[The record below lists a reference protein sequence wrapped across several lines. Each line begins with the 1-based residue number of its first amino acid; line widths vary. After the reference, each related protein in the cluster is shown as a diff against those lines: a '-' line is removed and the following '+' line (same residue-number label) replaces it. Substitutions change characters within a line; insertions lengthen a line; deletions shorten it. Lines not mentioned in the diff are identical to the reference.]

1 MSSTRAQGSPTPTAS
16 GRGVALS
23 IHPRWEWR
31 IFEPFPGPFISNVA
45 PVDVGE
51 DESIET
57 YILSAASPHNV
68 KIRGGQLDVKV
79 LQETRA
85 GDIELWR
92 PVFKAQ
98 FPVDAHSL
106 GPVWDAWGLPLPAP
120 LRSSYTV
127 DQFLNDIVAL
137 MPGLTALTI
146 RKRRAHFTIGGC
158 LAERAVIGV
167 AAGRW
172 DTLAVEDE
180 NPDNILLAQRAFGR
194 ALPRGSS
201 YPAML
206 KRSAGAST
214 TLTPSM
220 RTLV

>member
-1 MSSTRAQGSPTPTAS
+1 MTSARADESQHPTEDAGMTP
-16 GRGVALS
+16 S
-23 IHPRWEWR
+23 IRPRWEWR
-31 IFEPFPGPFISNVA
+31 IFESFPGPFIDS
-45 PVDVGE
+45 VGSPAVE
-51 DESIET
+51 QDDSIET
-57 YILSAASPHNV
+57 YILSSASPHNV

-85 GDIELWR
+85 GDLELWR

-98 FPVDAHSL
+98 FPVDAGSL
-106 GPVWDAWGLPLPAP
+106 GPVRDAWGLPLPAL
-120 LRSSYTV
+120 LRSSYTL
-127 DQFLNDIVAL
+127 DQFLNDIVAA

-146 RKRRAHFTIGGC
+146 SKRRAHFTIAGC
-158 LAERAVIGV
+158 RAERAVIGV
-167 AAGRW
+167 AEGRW

-180 NPDNILLAQRAFGR
+180 NPDNILLAQRALGR

-206 KRSAGAST
+206 KRIADASA

>member
-1 MSSTRAQGSPTPTAS
+1 MTSARADESQQPTEDGGMTP
-16 GRGVALS
+16 S

-31 IFEPFPGPFISNVA
+31 IFEPFPGAFIARAGSPA
-45 PVDVGE
+45 VDE

-79 LQETRA
+79 LQQTRA
-85 GDIELWR
+85 GDLELWR
-92 PVFKAQ
+92 PVFKAR
-98 FPVDAHSL
+98 FPVDAGSL
-106 GPVWDAWGLPLPAP
+106 EPVWDAWGLPLPAL
-120 LRSSYTV
+120 LRPSYTV
-127 DQFLNDIVAL
+127 DQFLNGIVAL
-137 MPGLTALTI
+137 VPGLTALTI
-146 RKRRAHFTIGGC
+146 SKRRAHFTLGGC
-158 LAERAVIGV
+158 RAERAVIEV

-172 DTLAVEDE
+172 DTLAIEDE
-180 NPDNILLAQRAFGR
+180 DPNNLLLAQRAFGR

-206 KRSAGAST
+206 KRIARAST